1 LSVFD
6 DPNLLNKSVEYAIN
20 PPLVVMTNNKQAVNK
35 NTAGHNQSSNQPSF
49 KEIAKF
55 KMNNLQKET
64 MKILV
69 EDDNKIEKLRGGK
82 ISITIDEPS
91 MLEKTSNKNKDLKN
105 QNRHSI
111 RNGPIDFSKFN
122 LKSNAFSFMELRA
135 GSQLQSGQSKYTQ
148 PISVLMKLPSEPD
161 PKLKKEIGNMEKK
174 RENFESKIFKKAK
187 EEFKLITAL
196 TKKELQIELN
206 HELLPFFVVSK
217 NGIQG
222 INNIIQATFP
232 SQNKKSASFLQID
245 NDEVKNKF
253 PHLNLSDPINLNKQ
267 VYSGILNFFLSESS
281 SARIVNR
288 LNQPPSHQESDKP
301 EINREKDIL
310 ASQVDFSYQRCL
322 ELAKGLKNYNCNE
335 LKKDYNQI
343 NDYLHSSFLEMMQK
357 GNDFL
362 NVKFAASDEPYPT
375 IEKLVAQM
383 MTRRDLAEKF
393 ERLKILEYESHL
405 QKAENEMIQD
415 ILHDHLYKIMSTYG
429 PSIEGM
435 KEHIH

>member
-1 LSVFD
+1 MSVFD

-20 PPLVVMTNNKQAVNK
+20 PPLVVMTNNKETVNRD
-35 NTAGHNQSSNQPSF
+35 TAGQNQSANQPSF

-82 ISITIDEPS
+82 ISITMDEPS
-91 MLEKTSNKNKDLKN
+91 LLEKTNTKKIKK
-105 QNRHSI
+105 HVI
-111 RNGPIDFSKFN
+111 KNGPIDFSKFN
-122 LKSNAFSFMELRA
+122 LKPNGYSFMELKA
-135 GSQLQSGQSKYTQ
+135 ASQLQSSQSKYTQ

-174 RENFESKIFKKAK
+174 RENFESKLFKKAK
-187 EEFKLITAL
+187 EEFKLITAM

-217 NGIQG
+217 NGLQG

-245 NDEVKNKF
+245 NEEMKQRF
-253 PHLNLSDPINLNKQ
+253 PHLNISDSVSLNKQ
-267 VYSGILNFFLSESS
+267 IYSGILKFFLSDSS
-281 SARIVNR
+281 SARIVNELKKPIR
-288 LNQPPSHQESDKP
+288 NDEGDESGK
-301 EINREKDIL
+301 KDML
-310 ASQVDFSYQRCL
+310 RSQVDFSYQRCM
-322 ELAKGLKNYNCNE
+322 ELARGLKNYNCQD

-343 NDYLHSSFLEMMQK
+343 NDYLQTSFLEMMQ
-357 GNDFL
+357 GGGGGSDFI

-415 ILHDHLYKIMSTYG
+415 ILHDHLYKIMATYG